1 MIEFVIL
8 LIVLMLIGA
17 FWLTVKNMRQV
28 REMAT
33 GEDLSAES
41 RTMYRKVERLYTELQ
56 ETAER
61 NKETASPFVAQE
73 ALMEGEK
80 LMRQVS
86 DALKVR
92 DKLKKEAQGQYL
104 AEKGISDL
112 EDRLTTATSDE
123 ERTTLNTAIAARQTE
138 LEQYKSIQSTIDKI
152 DSSLHQAEALLGEM
166 RARVASSAT
175 GETGEQGVEGLR
187 EAIGRM
193 KALNASVEE
202 IEEITRDSASG

>member
-1 MIEFVIL
+1 MIEFVVL

-17 FWLTVKNMRQV
+17 FWMTVKNMRQV
-28 REMAT
+28 RDMAS
-33 GEDLSAES
+33 GEDLSPES
-41 RTMYRKVERLYTELQ
+41 RTMYRKVERLYNELQ

-61 NKETASPFVAQE
+61 NKDSASPFVAQE

-80 LMRQVS
+80 LLSQVS

-92 DKLKKEAQGQYL
+92 DKLKREARGQYL

-112 EDRLTTATSDE
+112 ESRMASASSDE

-138 LEQYKSIQSTIDKI
+138 LGQYQSIQSTIDKI

-166 RARVASSAT
+166 RARVAVSAT
-175 GETGEQGVEGLR
+175 GGTGEEGIESLR

-202 IEEITRDSASG
+202 IEEITRGSA

>member
-1 MIEFVIL
+1 MIEFVVL

-17 FWLTVKNMRQV
+17 FWMTVKNMRQV
-28 REMAT
+28 RDLAS
-33 GEDLSAES
+33 GEDLTPEA

-61 NKETASPFVAQE
+61 NKDSASPFVAQE

-80 LMRQVS
+80 LLRQVS

-92 DKLKKEAQGQYL
+92 DKLKREARGQYL

-112 EDRLTTATSDE
+112 ESRMATATSDE

-138 LEQYKSIQSTIDKI
+138 LGQYQTIQSAIDKI

-166 RARVASSAT
+166 RARVAASAT
-175 GETGEQGVEGLR
+175 GGTGEEGVESLR

-202 IEEITRDSASG
+202 IEEITRDSA